1 MRLRQVDAL
10 QGGYI
15 EMKVD
20 VRNNMPVRVE
30 RMEAT
35 APSQR
40 EGLPERSKRVREE
53 NFSSTTA

>member
-1 MRLRQVDAL
+1 
-10 QGGYI
+10 
-15 EMKVD
+15 MKVD

-30 RMEAT
+30 RIEAT